1 MGITDQIFGAPL
13 DAAERER
20 TAPQGADAVVSP
32 MPVAPSDS
40 QDEEAVPTVP
50 MSRLAKFVMDA
61 FRTNSD
67 YRRNSGVDARLNYAL
82 MANRCRFTNEQ
93 LDALVTKMGIPRT
106 IAEHLKTAVTFV
118 KTRGAKSILGDLLSQ
133 SGEPLFDLT
142 HSPVP
147 DIPIDATFET
157 EQSMAFEI
165 QQLLATLAQ
174 SGVTQLP
181 PEAEARLMQAVQI
194 VTADRYDDIANQKE
208 AAARNRVRRMKN
220 KVWDLM
226 EEGGFMDAVHD
237 CISNLC
243 VYGTCVLHGPVM
255 RAVECNSVK
264 SARGKTPKYVRE
276 VKLKPVFESVSPW
289 DCYPAPDAS
298 DTSDGPFCMKVKF
311 AAHDLWTM
319 CDRGAAKEKNG
330 EGWNDAVVRDILDRH
345 PCGDVKLRLYR
356 DSMDADRRE
365 LEDRGYEDTN
375 DCTFEGVRC
384 YAYVRGSM
392 LSEMGIVRNRDNKA
406 IRLNDYYRV
415 ESVVIE
421 DRVVF
426 CRILDN
432 RMDVPIS
439 HAVFYDIPG
448 SWWGESVADK
458 LRLVQTMQDN
468 TAKSLFLD
476 LAGTGPMFWVRNSA
490 LLRDKSPSATMF
502 KAYKTVMFDE
512 PMFPGG
518 GSSGV
523 PMGTIEVPSRARELV
538 AEWDRWNQQADND
551 SGSPRF
557 AEGQSAGQS
566 GALRTSSGLAQFNEH
581 MMRGMKS
588 VLTSFD
594 NSLIRTAVRRMADW
608 ELIYGTDM
616 DLKGDVFVLPVGL
629 IGRIMRVQ
637 RDQSR
642 MQLFNMIVTNKFL
655 LQLIGPKGVLAL
667 LRPSLKDLDVNPDD
681 ILPSEQRMKFM
692 EAVEELKQL
701 ATAEAQSQQGM
712 AAQAEGAGA
721 DAQQVNGAPPG
732 VAQPPQV
739 EMPQGGVEERRAVA

>member
-13 DAAERER
+13 DAATLKE
-20 TAPQGADAVVSP
+20 TAPQGAEAVVSP
-32 MPVAPSDS
+32 VSSAIP
-40 QDEEAVPTVP
+40 DESPAEVKPTEP
-50 MSRLAKFVMDA
+50 MTRLASFVMEA

-67 YRRNSGVDARLNYAL
+67 YRRSSGVDARLDYAL
-82 MANRCRFTNEQ
+82 MANRCRFTEAQ
-93 LDALVTKMGIPRT
+93 LDALVNKMGIPMT
-106 IAEHLKTAVTFV
+106 IAEHLKSTVTFV
-118 KTRGAKSILGDLLSQ
+118 KTRGAKAILGDLLSQ

-147 DIPIDATFET
+147 DVPIDATAET
-157 EQSMAFEI
+157 EEQMAMEI
-165 QQLLATLAQ
+165 QQLLAALAQ
-174 SGVTQLP
+174 QGVTQLP
-181 PEAEARLMQAVQI
+181 PEAEAKLMQAVQI
-194 VTADRYDDIANQKE
+194 ATADRYDDIANQKE
-208 AAARNRVRRMKN
+208 AVARNRVRRMKN

-226 EEGGFMDAVHD
+226 EEGGFTEAVHD

-255 RAVECNSVK
+255 RAVECNVVK
-264 SARGKTPKYVRE
+264 SARGKTPRYVRE
-276 VKLKPVFESVSPW
+276 VKLKPVFESVNPW
-289 DCYPAPDAS
+289 DCYPAPDAK

-345 PCGDVKLRLYR
+345 PYGGVKLKPYCGT
-356 DSMDADRRE
+356 MEAERRE
-365 LEDRGYEDTN
+365 LENRGFEDTK

-406 IRLNDYYRV
+406 ILVNDFYRV
-415 ESVVIE
+415 ESIVI
-421 DRVVF
+421 DDKVVF

-439 HAVFYDIPG
+439 HALFYEIPG
-448 SWWGESVADK
+448 SWWGESIADK

-476 LAGTGPMFWVRNSA
+476 LAGTGPMFWVRNA
-490 LLRDKSPSATMF
+490 QLLRDKSPSATMF
-502 KAYKTVMFDE
+502 KAYKTVLFDE
-512 PMFPGG
+512 PMFPGA
-518 GSSGV
+518 GSSGM
-523 PMGTIEVPSRARELV
+523 PMGTIDVPSRARELV
-538 AEWDRWNQQADND
+538 AEWDMWNQQADND
-551 SGSPRF
+551 SGIPRF

-594 NSLIRTAVRRMADW
+594 NNLIRTAVRRMADW
-608 ELIYGTDM
+608 ELIYGDDM
-616 DLKGDVFVLPVGL
+616 DLKGDVYVLPVGL

-637 RDQSR
+637 RDQAR
-642 MQLFNMIVTNKFL
+642 MQLFNMIATNQFL
-655 LQLIGPKGVLAL
+655 LQLVGPKGVMSL

-681 ILPSEQRMKFM
+681 ILPNEQRVRFM

-701 ATAEAQSQQGM
+701 VNAEAQVTQ
-712 AAQAEGAGA
+712 GAGE
-721 DAQQVNGAPPG
+721 DAALGGGAPPG

-739 EMPQGGVEERRAVA
+739 EMPQGGVAERRAVA